1 MTPEAEREIARVA
14 AEAGV
19 PASSLR
25 RKVVE
30 AIDAAESDMSK
41 GMPLLMDEDEFSRL
55 HGIAYAASLQAIG
68 GAKGQQ
74 VDELASKVFRLLAA
88 SVGRNNASHADR
100 RGALRLVKD

>member
-1 MTPEAEREIARVA
+1 MTDHQTIEQIA

-55 HGIAYAASLQAIG
+55 HGIAHAAALQAIG
-68 GAKGQQ
+68 GARDQQ
-74 VDELASKVFRLLAA
+74 VDELSSKVFRLFAA
-88 SVGRNNASHADR
+88 SVGRNNASHATR
-100 RGALRLVKD
+100 HENIRVVKE